1 MSYGTNSFL
10 KFMKAH
16 QLVMRRLNHT
26 LKSKIIIFQQILL
39 LLITMKEY
47 FLSKKYWYNIF
58 RITSAAH
65 RTKWHEMDKFLLIW
79 CVAKI
84 L

>member
-1 MSYGTNSFL
+1 
-10 KFMKAH
+10 MKAH